1 MTEERPG
8 IRIGTAERNAAMK
21 ALDEHLAAGRLQVEE
36 YGERSAIAANAVT
49 APELAA
55 LFDDLPAPH
64 PELPGVPGPP
74 PATTP
79 SAVPSARAEP
89 TGLQVWGPRLL
100 VLTPLLAVALFLL
113 TRQWVFFLLIP
124 AVGMAFGSRHRGH
137 GDLRHGGHQGDGR

>member
-36 YGERSAIAANAVT
+36 YGERSAIAANAIT

-64 PELPGVPGPP
+64 PELPGVPAL
-74 PATTP
+74 PATAP
-79 SAVPSARAEP
+79 SPVPARRAEP

-137 GDLRHGGHQGDGR
+137 GDPRHGDQQRDER